1 MIDNITTFT
10 ESIRVGETQ
19 LKEETVSE
27 DNQVWVK
34 FARGMGK
41 IQRPIAKLM
50 AKKLLYTNH
59 ELYDEIKILDIS
71 ASHGWF
77 GLECALI
84 NKKATVVGLD
94 WKNVLSVGRE
104 NADLSGL
111 SKNFIEK
118 VGDAIKLESYGE
130 KDEYDLVLIPN
141 FVHHFDIRTN
151 VRTFKKAY
159 ACLKDTGKM
168 CIVDMIPDDQRMYR
182 NGAIDFATV
191 MLATTKQGDTY
202 TFSEYSNM
210 IQEAGFKGN
219 IYFSDVPLGVAQT
232 IVIVSKK

>member
-1 MIDNITTFT
+1 MIDNIKTFT
-10 ESIRVGETQ
+10 DSVRKGETTMDD
-19 LKEETVSE
+19 ETVSE

-41 IQRPIAKLM
+41 IQRPVAKEV
-50 AKKLLYTNH
+50 AKTVLYSNH

-104 NADLSGL
+104 NADKEGL

-130 KDEYDLVLIPN
+130 KNEFDIVLIPN
-141 FVHHFDIRTN
+141 FAHHFDVTTIIQI
-151 VRTFKKAY
+151 FKKSFD
-159 ACLKDTGKM
+159 CLKDTGKIV
-168 CIVDMIPDDQRMYR
+168 IVDMVPDDERMKKF
-182 NGAIDFATV
+182 GAIEFSCT
-191 MLATTKQGDTY
+191 MLATTKKGDTY
-202 TFSEYSNM
+202 SYSEYSHM
-210 IQEAGFKGN
+210 LKEAGFEGRVK
-219 IYFSDVPLGVAQT
+219 FSDISFGVAQT
-232 IVIVSKK
+232 IIIASKK